1 MRRLHTAVLL
11 AALFAPS
18 TATARTTGAAP
29 ALSPALS
36 TSAATDTAVFEVP
49 RVEVVGRR
57 DHLRRIPGSASVL
70 DARSLEA
77 SRVLSPNEALRK
89 LPGLVVRDEEGF
101 GLRPNIGMRGLNP
114 TRSTK
119 VTLLEDGIPLAYAPY
134 GDNASY
140 YHPPIERYESVELMK
155 GAGQVLFG
163 PQTIG
168 GLVNYI
174 TPAPPARPS
183 GSLSSARGN
192 RGYAAVRARL
202 GGYRALFDY
211 SRKEGEGAREHIA
224 SELDDLNL
232 KAVVTPALVVRANAF
247 RERSRV
253 PYSGLTQAEFERRG
267 PRYNP
272 FKHDR
277 FDLDRVGGS
286 ATHRLALGRGALLTT
301 SVYASRFTRDWWRQ
315 SSTTTDAQGGPGV
328 AAARLAGEALDADT
342 IPSVQGRLR
351 AYVTWGIEPR
361 LRWTYDLGGASA
373 ELLAGARAH
382 VERQDR
388 RQINGASANARTGT
402 LVENN
407 LRRTRAASAFL
418 AQRLEIGRWSVTP
431 GVRFEHIHSERT
443 NRLPGDAHGSD
454 ALSRWIPGIGVT
466 FSPARA
472 VVAFAGVHGGFA
484 PPRTEDVI
492 TGSGTATDV
501 GAEESVNWELGARL
515 EPAPGAEVQVAAFRN
530 DFRRLIAVGSVA
542 GGSTPLAEGEAL
554 FVGGEVAA
562 RLRHRSGAHARVAW
576 SWLPVAAQTTPFR
589 QVVGGAV
596 VAGSAAGLRQPY
608 APEHAVSAAVGFEW
622 RGLDGLLEAVHTGA
636 QAADFANTAAPSAD
650 GQRGRLPAHTVW
662 NATLNAALGTSGVTA
677 FASVK
682 NLSDRVY
689 IVDRTRGIQT
699 GAPRTALAGLS
710 YAFGAAR

>member
-18 TATARTTGAAP
+18 PAAARTAGTAAP
-29 ALSPALS
+29 LPSP
-36 TSAATDTAVFEVP
+36 AATDTAVYEVP

-57 DHLRRIPGSASVL
+57 DQLRRIPGSASVL
-70 DARSLEA
+70 DARSLRA

-89 LPGLVVRDEEGF
+89 LPGLAVRDEEGF
-101 GLRPNIGMRGLNP
+101 GLRPNIGIRGLNP

-140 YHPPIERYESVELMK
+140 YHPPIERYEAVELLK

-183 GSLSSARGN
+183 GTLTSARGN
-192 RGYAAVRARL
+192 RGYTASRVRL
-202 GGYRALFDY
+202 GGYRALLDY
-211 SRKEGEGAREHIA
+211 SRKEGDGARDHIA
-224 SELDDLNL
+224 SVLDDLNL
-232 KAVVTPALVVRANAF
+232 KAVVTPALVLRANAF

-253 PYSGLTQAEFERRG
+253 TYSGLTQAEFERRG

-272 FKHDR
+272 FEHDR

-286 ATHRLALGRGALLTT
+286 ATHRLPLGRGALLTT
-301 SVYASRFTRDWWRQ
+301 SVYASRFARDWWRQ
-315 SSTTTDAQGGPGV
+315 SSSSTDAQGGPGV

-342 IPSVQGRLR
+342 IRSVQGRLR
-351 AYVTWGIEPR
+351 EYVTWGIEPR
-361 LRWTYDLGGASA
+361 LRWTYALGGASA

-388 RQINGASANARTGT
+388 RQVNGGAAAARTGT
-402 LVENN
+402 LVEDN
-407 LRRTRAASAFL
+407 LRRTRAGSAFL
-418 AQRLEIGRWSVTP
+418 AQRIEAGRWSVTP
-431 GVRFEHIHSERT
+431 GVRFEHIRSERAD
-443 NRLPGDAHGSD
+443 RLPGGARGSD
-454 ALSRWIPGIGVT
+454 ALSRWIPGIGAT
-466 FSPARA
+466 FSPART

-501 GAEESVNWELGARL
+501 GAEESVNLEIGARL

-562 RLRHRSGAHARVAW
+562 RLRHRSGAYARAAW
-576 SWLPVAAQTTPFR
+576 SWLPVAEQTTPFR

-608 APEHAVSAAVGFEW
+608 APEHAVTAAVGLEW
-622 RGLDGLLEAVHTGA
+622 RGLDGLVEAVHSGG
-636 QAADFANTAAPSAD
+636 QVADFANTAAPSAD
-650 GQRGRLPAHTVW
+650 GQRGRLAAHTVW
-662 NATLNAALGTSGVTA
+662 NATLNAAFGGSGVTA
-677 FASVK
+677 FVSVK
-682 NLSDRVY
+682 NLADRVY

-710 YAFGAAR
+710 YAFGDGR